1 MARRGYRTISVD
13 VKGDDVS
20 VYTSARVA
28 DALKEITEDK
38 DLYHGVRLM
47 QVMEAVYLQG
57 KKDGAREVFEEIDS
71 GLAATVTAAKKAIP
85 HGKPGRPRGRRRPR

>member
-1 MARRGYRTISVD
+1 MAGRGYRTISVE
-13 VKGDDVS
+13 VRGDDVS

-28 DALKEITEDK
+28 DALKEITQDK

-57 KKDGAREVFEEIDS
+57 KKDGARQAFEQIDS
-71 GLAATVTAAKKAIP
+71 GVTAAVTAAKKAIP
-85 HGKPGRPRGRRRPR
+85 HGKPGRPRVRRRAP